1 MKKFTCMATLA
12 LTLVGT
18 AGVATSAHADEL
30 ADKAQQVIKGDF
42 GNGQDRKEKLGTDYD
57 QVQSKVNEL
66 LGLASI
72 PNVAPT
78 EADKALT
85 DSLATS
91 EVSISQGNFSAASVT
106 AQTQYSHT
114 ENGHVQGGYYVISS
128 STPNVTASAS
138 GKTVAGT
145 VSRSGIGLEKGT
157 ITVAYVLTFDAND
170 VYTSGSVT
178 SSGYVDASITLA
190 VGQKYAGQTINFLST
205 SGGHAGSGSYIYP
218 ITANLNLN

>member
-1 MKKFTCMATLA
+1 MKKITCMATLA
-12 LTLVGT
+12 LTLLGT

-30 ADKAQQVIKGDF
+30 SDKAQQVIKGDF
-42 GNGQDRKEKLGTDYD
+42 GNGQDRKEKLGQDYD
-57 QVQSKVNEL
+57 RVQSKVNEL
-66 LGLASI
+66 LGLASV
-72 PNVAPT
+72 PNEASLEDDKAPT
-78 EADKALT
+78 
-85 DSLATS
+85 DSPATS
-91 EVSISQGNFSAASVT
+91 EVSVSQSSFSTASVT

-114 ENGHVQGGYYVISS
+114 ENGHVQGGYYAISS
-128 STPNVTASAS
+128 STPNITISAS

-145 VSRSGIGLEKGT
+145 VSRGGIGLEKGT
-157 ITVAYVLTFDAND
+157 IILAYVLNFDAND

-205 SGGHAGSGSYIYP
+205 SGGRAGSGSYIYP